1 MGTPAYITV
10 KHVHRLS
17 PKAVRVTL
25 DPGDN
30 LDDWRNIPGGFM
42 TFCLPCGDPV
52 LTRSYSLVQGPESIY
67 PEVIVK
73 ETGGTRG
80 SAFVNRK
87 FQAGL
92 NIDGLPSRRDA
103 CCQRFGR
110 RPPTILCCLPLV
122 WASPRCTTSCNT
134 CWPGRVDHEITLFY
148 GNSGCHD
155 ILLREELD
163 ELSRD
168 PRVNVVHILSDGSLD
183 DDLHNGR
190 INASKTMLLMQTVD
204 TALPKKV
211 LLSGPKSM
219 KTEVRRGLDLCR
231 VPEADIRA
239 EDFHHPP
246 HLEASVASTC
256 EVTAEYKGKTVSFTY
271 EPGEETLMDAVLQA
285 RLERPAIV
293 SRGRVRQLPRRR
305 AGRRSVRGA
314 QLRPHRRRTGAR
326 HGVVLP
332 VTACRKQS
340 LPVLQGR
347 PMNLCVC
354 KDRRQPGACWM
365 R

>member
-10 KHVHRLS
+10 KHVQRLS

-25 DPGDN
+25 DPGNN
-30 LDDWRNIPGGFM
+30 LGDWRNIPGGFM

-52 LTRSYSLVQGPESIY
+52 LTRSYSLVQGPESTY

-87 FQAGL
+87 FEAGL
-92 NIDGLPSRRDA
+92 KLMAYPPQGRLLPTSWA
-103 CCQRFGR
+103 ETPSHFVLFAAGVGI
-110 RPPTILCCLPLV
+110 TPLYHV
-122 WASPRCTTSCNT
+122 MQHLLASQ
-134 CWPGRVDHEITLFY
+134 VQHEITLFY

-163 ELSRD
+163 ELSQN

-190 INASKTMLLMQTVD
+190 ITASKTMLLMQTVD
-204 TALPKKV
+204 TSLPKKV

-219 KTEVRRGLDLCR
+219 KTEVQRGLDLCR
-231 VPEADIRA
+231 VPEADIRT

-246 HLEASVASTC
+246 HLEAPVVPTC
-256 EVTAEYKGKTVSFTY
+256 EVTAEYQGKTVSFTY
-271 EPGEETLMDAVLQA
+271 EPGEETLMDAVLQRGLNA
-285 RLERPAIV
+285 PQSCRGGVCGSCRAVVLEGEVSEEHSYALTTAERAQGMVLCCQSRPAGSKV
-293 SRGRVRQLPRRR
+293 SLSFKEGQ
-305 AGRRSVRGA
+305 
-314 QLRPHRRRTGAR
+314 
-326 HGVVLP
+326 
-332 VTACRKQS
+332 
-340 LPVLQGR
+340 
-347 PMNLCVC
+347 
-354 KDRRQPGACWM
+354 
-365 R
+365 

>member
-10 KHVHRLS
+10 KHVQRLS

-25 DPGDN
+25 DPGNN
-30 LDDWRNIPGGFM
+30 LGDWRNIPGGFM

-52 LTRSYSLVQGPESIY
+52 LTRSYSLVQGPESTY

-87 FQAGL
+87 FEAGL
-92 NIDGLPSRRDA
+92 KLMAYPPQGRLLPTSWA
-103 CCQRFGR
+103 ETPSHFVLFAAGVGI
-110 RPPTILCCLPLV
+110 TPLYHV
-122 WASPRCTTSCNT
+122 MQHLLASQ
-134 CWPGRVDHEITLFY
+134 VQHEITLFY

-163 ELSRD
+163 ELSQN

-190 INASKTMLLMQTVD
+190 ITASKTMLLMQSVD
-204 TALPKKV
+204 TSLPKKV

-219 KTEVRRGLDLCR
+219 KTEVQRGLDLCR
-231 VPEADIRA
+231 VPEADIRT

-246 HLEASVASTC
+246 HLEAPVVPTC
-256 EVTAEYKGKTVSFTY
+256 EVTAEYQGKTVSFTY
-271 EPGEETLMDAVLQA
+271 EPGEETLMDAVLQRGLNA
-285 RLERPAIV
+285 PQSCRGGVCGSCRAVVLEGEVSEEHSYALTTAERAQGMVLCCQSRPAGSKV
-293 SRGRVRQLPRRR
+293 SLSFKEGQ
-305 AGRRSVRGA
+305 
-314 QLRPHRRRTGAR
+314 
-326 HGVVLP
+326 
-332 VTACRKQS
+332 
-340 LPVLQGR
+340 
-347 PMNLCVC
+347 
-354 KDRRQPGACWM
+354 
-365 R
+365 

>member
-25 DPGDN
+25 DPGEN
-30 LDDWRNIPGGFM
+30 LDNWRNIPGGFM

-52 LTRSYSLVQGPESIY
+52 LTRSYSLVHGPESTY

-87 FQAGL
+87 FEAGL
-92 NIDGLPSRRDA
+92 KLMAYPPQGRLLPTSWA
-103 CCQRFGR
+103 ETPSHFVLFAAGVGI
-110 RPPTILCCLPLV
+110 TPLYHV
-122 WASPRCTTSCNT
+122 MQHLLA
-134 CWPGRVDHEITLFY
+134 GQVQHEITLFY

-163 ELSRD
+163 ELSQN
-168 PRVNVVHILSDGSLD
+168 PSVNVVHILSDCSLD

-190 INASKTMLLMQTVD
+190 ITASKTMLLMHTVD
-204 TALPKKV
+204 TSLPKKV

-219 KTEVRRGLDLCR
+219 KAEVRRGLDLCR
-231 VPEADIRA
+231 VPEADIRT

-246 HLEASVASTC
+246 HLEGPVVPTC
-256 EVTAEYKGKTVSFTY
+256 EVTAEYQGKTVSFTY
-271 EPGEETLMDAVLQA
+271 EPGEETLMDAVLHHGLNAPQSCRGGVCGSCRA
-285 RLERPAIV
+285 VVLEGEVSEEHSYALTTAERAQGMVLCCQSRPAGSKV
-293 SRGRVRQLPRRR
+293 SRSFKEGQ
-305 AGRRSVRGA
+305 
-314 QLRPHRRRTGAR
+314 
-326 HGVVLP
+326 
-332 VTACRKQS
+332 
-340 LPVLQGR
+340 
-347 PMNLCVC
+347 
-354 KDRRQPGACWM
+354 
-365 R
+365 

>member
-1 MGTPAYITV
+1 MVNSPMGTPAYITV

-92 NIDGLPSRRDA
+92 KLMAYPPQGRLLPTSWTTTPNHFVLFA
-103 CCQRFGR
+103 AGVGI
-110 RPPTILCCLPLV
+110 TPLYHV
-122 WASPRCTTSCNT
+122 MQHLLAGP
-134 CWPGRVDHEITLFY
+134 VDHEFTLFY

-219 KTEVRRGLDLCR
+219 KTEVRRGLDLCG

-271 EPGEETLMDAVLQA
+271 EPGEETLMDAVLQHGLNA
-285 RLERPAIV
+285 PQSCRGGVCGSCRAVVLEGEVSEEHSYALTAAERAQGMVLCCQSRPAASKV
-293 SRGRVRQLPRRR
+293 SLSFKEGQ
-305 AGRRSVRGA
+305 
-314 QLRPHRRRTGAR
+314 
-326 HGVVLP
+326 
-332 VTACRKQS
+332 
-340 LPVLQGR
+340 
-347 PMNLCVC
+347 
-354 KDRRQPGACWM
+354 
-365 R
+365 

>member
-25 DPGDN
+25 DPGEH
-30 LDDWRNIPGGFM
+30 LCDWRNIPGGFM

-52 LTRSYSLVQGPESIY
+52 LTRSYSLVHGPEATY
-67 PEVIVK
+67 PQVIVK

-87 FQAGL
+87 FEAGL
-92 NIDGLPSRRDA
+92 KLMAYPPQGRLLPTA
-103 CCQRFGR
+103 WTKT
-110 RPPTILCCLPLV
+110 PTHFVLFAAGVGITPLYHV
-122 WASPRCTTSCNT
+122 MQHVLAAP
-134 CWPGRVDHEITLFY
+134 VDHEITLFY
-148 GNSGCHD
+148 SNSGCHD

-163 ELSRD
+163 VLSQS

-204 TALPKKV
+204 TTLPKKI

-219 KTEVRRGLDLCR
+219 QAEVRRGLDLCR
-231 VPEADIRA
+231 VPQSDIRA

-246 HLEASVASTC
+246 HLDAPDVPTC

-271 EPGEETLMDAVLQA
+271 DSGEETLMDAVLNHGLDAPQ
-285 RLERPAIV
+285 
-293 SRGRVRQLPRRR
+293 SCRGGVCGSCR
-305 AGRRSVRGA
+305 A
-314 QLRPHRRRTGAR
+314 
-326 HGVVLP
+326 VVLEGEVSEEHSYALTKEERAQGMVLCCQSRP
-332 VTACRKQS
+332 VGSNVS
-340 LPVLQGR
+340 LSFKEGL
-347 PMNLCVC
+347 
-354 KDRRQPGACWM
+354 
-365 R
+365 

>member
-10 KHVHRLS
+10 KHVERLS

-25 DPGDN
+25 DPGKN
-30 LDDWRNIPGGFM
+30 LGDWRNIPGGFM

-52 LTRSYSLVQGPESIY
+52 LTRSYSLVQGPESTY

-87 FQAGL
+87 FEAGL
-92 NIDGLPSRRDA
+92 KLMAYPPQGRLLPKSWTKT
-103 CCQRFGR
+103 
-110 RPPTILCCLPLV
+110 PTHFVLFAAGVGITPLYHV
-122 WASPRCTTSCNT
+122 MQHLLAGP
-134 CWPGRVDHEITLFY
+134 VQHEITLFY

-155 ILLREELD
+155 ILLRDELD
-163 ELSRD
+163 ELSQNE
-168 PRVNVVHILSDGSLD
+168 RVNVVHILSDKSLD

-219 KTEVRRGLDLCR
+219 KQEVRRGLDLCR
-231 VPEADIRA
+231 VPEADIRT

-246 HLEASVASTC
+246 HLEAPVTSTC

-271 EPGEETLMDAVLQA
+271 ETGEETLMDAVLHHGLDAPQSCRGGVCGSCRA
-285 RLERPAIV
+285 VVLEGEVSEEHSYALTAAERAQGMVLCCQPRPAGSKV
-293 SRGRVRQLPRRR
+293 SLSFKEGQ
-305 AGRRSVRGA
+305 
-314 QLRPHRRRTGAR
+314 
-326 HGVVLP
+326 
-332 VTACRKQS
+332 
-340 LPVLQGR
+340 
-347 PMNLCVC
+347 
-354 KDRRQPGACWM
+354 
-365 R
+365 

>member
-10 KHVHRLS
+10 KHVQRLS

-25 DPGDN
+25 DPGKN
-30 LDDWRNIPGGFM
+30 LGDWRNIPGGFM

-52 LTRSYSLVQGPESIY
+52 LTRSYSLVQGPESTY

-87 FQAGL
+87 FEAGL
-92 NIDGLPSRRDA
+92 KLMAYPPQGRLLPTLWAETPSHFVLFA
-103 CCQRFGR
+103 AGVGI
-110 RPPTILCCLPLV
+110 TPLYHV
-122 WASPRCTTSCNT
+122 MQHLLA
-134 CWPGRVDHEITLFY
+134 GQVQHEITLFF

-163 ELSRD
+163 ELSQN
-168 PRVNVVHILSDGSLD
+168 PRVNVVHILSDCSLD

-190 INASKTMLLMQTVD
+190 ITASKTMLLMQTVD
-204 TALPKKV
+204 TSLPKKV

-231 VPEADIRA
+231 IPEEDIRT

-246 HLEASVASTC
+246 HLEAPVVPTC
-256 EVTAEYKGKTVSFTY
+256 EVTAEYQGKTVSFTY
-271 EPGEETLMDAVLQA
+271 EPGEETLMDAVLQHGLNA
-285 RLERPAIV
+285 PQSCRGGVCGSCRAVVLEGEVSEEHSYALTTAERAQGMVLCCQSRPAGSKV
-293 SRGRVRQLPRRR
+293 SLSFKEGQ
-305 AGRRSVRGA
+305 
-314 QLRPHRRRTGAR
+314 
-326 HGVVLP
+326 
-332 VTACRKQS
+332 
-340 LPVLQGR
+340 
-347 PMNLCVC
+347 
-354 KDRRQPGACWM
+354 
-365 R
+365 

>member
-10 KHVHRLS
+10 KHVERLS

-25 DPGDN
+25 DPGKN
-30 LDDWRNIPGGFM
+30 LGDWRNIPGGFM

-52 LTRSYSLVQGPESIY
+52 LTRSYSLVHGPESTY

-87 FQAGL
+87 FEAGL
-92 NIDGLPSRRDA
+92 KLMAYPPQGRLLPTSWA
-103 CCQRFGR
+103 ETPSHFVLFAAGVGI
-110 RPPTILCCLPLV
+110 TPLYHV
-122 WASPRCTTSCNT
+122 MQHLLSGQVP
-134 CWPGRVDHEITLFY
+134 HEITLFY

-163 ELSRD
+163 ELSQN

-190 INASKTMLLMQTVD
+190 ITASKTMLLMQTVD
-204 TALPKKV
+204 TSLPTKV
-211 LLSGPKSM
+211 LLSGPKAM

-231 VPEADIRA
+231 VPEADIRT

-246 HLEASVASTC
+246 HLEAPVVPTC
-256 EVTAEYKGKTVSFTY
+256 EVTAEYQGKTVSFTY
-271 EPGEETLMDAVLQA
+271 EPGEETLMDAVLHHGLNAPQSCRGGVCGSCRA
-285 RLERPAIV
+285 VVLEGEVSEEHSYALTTAERAQGMVLCCQSRPAGSKV
-293 SRGRVRQLPRRR
+293 SLSFKEGQ
-305 AGRRSVRGA
+305 
-314 QLRPHRRRTGAR
+314 
-326 HGVVLP
+326 
-332 VTACRKQS
+332 
-340 LPVLQGR
+340 
-347 PMNLCVC
+347 
-354 KDRRQPGACWM
+354 
-365 R
+365 